1 MVERHVPD
9 ALLSFPCIHEFK
21 AFGPATDEAFQESV
35 FQAVNQIVSVGRD
48 AVRTR
53 LSSGGRYQCITVLV
67 RLENSAQL
75 TGIYDIL
82 RGIEGLRYLL

>member
-1 MVERHVPD
+1 MADRRPPE
-9 ALLSFPCIHEFK
+9 ALLNFPCHYQFK
-21 AFGPATDEAFQESV
+21 AFGPAADETFQESV
-35 FQAVNQIVSVGRD
+35 LQAVNRIVAVSRD
-48 AVRTR
+48 SLQTR
-53 LSSGGRYQCITVLV
+53 LSSGGQYQCITVPV